1 MQDLYLISGI
11 SRQGYFQ
18 QKERENKEFFR
29 YKRIKDMVTEIR
41 KDHPRMGARPIY
53 HKLRISDI
61 GINKFEKYVSLSG
74 LGIKR
79 KCLWIKTTNSNH
91 NLYKYKNLTYGMVLT
106 GTDQLWVGDITY
118 WISDRTYYLI
128 FLQDVYSRRIIGYL
142 ASDNMF
148 ALNNVKVLKKAFK
161 IRGKQ
166 KYPSLV
172 HHSDKGS
179 QYCSNEYIKCLTTA
193 DITVS
198 MANNSLEN
206 PYAERLNG
214 IIKND
219 YLIFK
224 KTNTLNQLNKAL
236 NDVVWI
242 YNNERPHSELGY
254 LAPIEF
260 EKEILSISEEERN
273 AMKLYDFNK

>member
-1 MQDLYLISGI
+1 MQVFYSISGI

-18 QKERENKEFFR
+18 QRARESKEFFQ
-29 YKRIKDMVTEIR
+29 YERIKDMVTEVR
-41 KDHPRMGARPIY
+41 KDHPRMGSRPIY
-53 HKLRISDI
+53 YKLKITGI
-61 GINKFEKYVSLSG
+61 GINKFERYVSSSG
-74 LGIKR
+74 LGIEK

-106 GTDQLWVGDITY
+106 GINQLWVSDITY
-118 WISDRTYYLI
+118 WIQDKTYYLI

-148 ALNNVKVLKKAFK
+148 ALNNVRTLKKAFK
-161 IRGKQ
+161 IRGEQ
-166 KYPSLV
+166 KFQSLV

-179 QYCSNEYIKCLTTA
+179 QYCSNEYIKCLTKA
-193 DITVS
+193 NITVS

-219 YLIFK
+219 YLTFK
-224 KTNTLNQLNKAL
+224 QTNTLSKLNIAL
-236 NDVVWI
+236 KDVVHL

-254 LAPIEF
+254 LSPVEF
-260 EKEILSISEEERN
+260 EEEILSISEKERI
-273 AMKLYDFNK
+273 AMKLFDFNK